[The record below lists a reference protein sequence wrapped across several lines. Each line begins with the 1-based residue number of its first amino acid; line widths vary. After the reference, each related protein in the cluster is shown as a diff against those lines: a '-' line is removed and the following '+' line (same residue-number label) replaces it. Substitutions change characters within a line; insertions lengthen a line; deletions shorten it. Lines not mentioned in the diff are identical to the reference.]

1 VDFFRNA
8 DTATGFPGLF
18 VDQLPKRLWISP
30 TKIITSSAWRLR
42 RTLLSVDVVSGLV
55 QELTPPD
62 DYPGSTTA
70 LFANARWIL
79 TTYSTPTQPWT
90 LMIGQI
96 DFGKQN
102 DTTAVHFSALEVC
115 KVENAKHFY
124 ATHSWSIVDK
134 IPGQLE
140 SLEALYLQPFRS
152 DSKYEEAQSQSA
164 VSGTKPP
171 LVIMPHGGPHSGFST
186 EFSVLNTFLLG
197 LGFAVACGNDWNVLF
212 ALEA

>member
-1 VDFFRNA
+1 MDFFRKA

-42 RTLLSVDVVSGLV
+42 RTLLSIDVLSGSV

-62 DYPGSTTA
+62 AYPGSTTA
-70 LFANARWIL
+70 LFASTRWIL
-79 TTYSTPTQPWT
+79 TTYSTPTQPWA

-102 DTTAVHFSALEVC
+102 DTTVVHFSALEVS
-115 KVENAKHFY
+115 KAEKAKPFY
-124 ATHSWSIVDK
+124 ATHSWSIVDR

-140 SLEALYLQPFRS
+140 SLEALYLQPFKN
-152 DSKYEEAQSQSA
+152 DSKRGEAQAQSA

-171 LVIMPHGGPHSGFST
+171 LVIMPHGGPHSGFFT
-186 EFSVLNTFLLG
+186 EFSVLNTVLLS
-197 LGFAVACGNDWNVLF
+197 LGFAVACGND
-212 ALEA
+212 